1 MLNEK
6 NKMAEAAIEAA
17 ISAFGIYT
25 NSHEHIASYEANGE
39 CERLS
44 VMTRHAQQS
53 MPMTEK
59 EATSAKIRNLLRLI
73 YADLHNLDQRNVSE
87 ETATESVE
95 TLLVSLGV

>member
-1 MLNEK
+1 MRCLTRK
-6 NKMAEAAIEAA
+6 TQWLKLLLRQL
-17 ISAFGIYT
+17 GIYT

-44 VMTRHAQQS
+44 VMTKHAQQS

>member
-17 ISAFGIYT
+17 ISVYGIYT
-25 NSHEHIASYEANGE
+25 NSREHVANYEASGD

-44 VMTRHAQQS
+44 VMTKHAQQS
-53 MPMTEK
+53 MPTTEK

-73 YADLHNLDQRNVSE
+73 YADMHNLDQRSVSE
-87 ETATESVE
+87 ETAIEAVKP
-95 TLLVSLGV
+95 LLVSLGV